1 MFSFGYR
8 DAKGRETVRER
19 KTRFSDFMARNI
31 DSQKSDPSAPIDS
44 NCLNFLNVFL
54 NRIFYDIHKSEEV
67 KVLLKNR
74 IYNKLLKIKITQWF
88 KTIELTE
95 INMGSCLPR
104 VSKISNVHQT
114 ERGLWVELGI
124 EYNGVASATIE
135 TCGLN
140 LGEVDAAGQVGA
152 TSTLIQLN
160 QRDLISLNE
169 GLSPAESFAGG
180 GGHCFAIAI

>member
-1 MFSFGYR
+1 M
-8 DAKGRETVRER
+8 
-19 KTRFSDFMARNI
+19 
-31 DSQKSDPSAPIDS
+31 
-44 NCLNFLNVFL
+44 
-54 NRIFYDIHKSEEV
+54 
-67 KVLLKNR
+67 KNR

-140 LGEVDAAGQVGA
+140 LGEEDAAGQVGFQII
-152 TSTLIQLN
+152 IQFSFN
-160 QRDLISLNE
+160 SQII
-169 GLSPAESFAGG
+169 GLLFRVQFS
-180 GGHCFAIAI
+180 

>member
-1 MFSFGYR
+1 MGHR

-19 KTRFSDFMARNI
+19 KTRFSDFMARVL
-31 DSQKSDPSAPIDS
+31 DGQKNDLSAPIDS

-67 KVLLKNR
+67 KSLLKNR

-140 LGEVDAAGQVGA
+140 LGDEDAAGQVGF
-152 TSTLIQLN
+152 SNHNLVIFQLN
-160 QRDLISLNE
+160 SIFLRVQFS
-169 GLSPAESFAGG
+169 
-180 GGHCFAIAI
+180 